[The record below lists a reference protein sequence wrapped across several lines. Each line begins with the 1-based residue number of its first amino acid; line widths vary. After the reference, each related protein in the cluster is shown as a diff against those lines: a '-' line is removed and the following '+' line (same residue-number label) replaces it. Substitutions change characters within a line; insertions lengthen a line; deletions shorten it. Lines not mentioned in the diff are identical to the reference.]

1 MSDIRTIPFARPW
14 ITDDDRKAVMEV
26 LDGHI
31 LTHGPQCAAFEAEF
45 SAFLGDG
52 AHCVTVSSCMAALHL
67 AYLHFGMGPGDE
79 VIVPAQTHTATA
91 HAVEWVGATPVFVD
105 CEAGTGNLMA
115 DCIAAAITP
124 RTKAISV
131 LHFLGIPCAMTPIMA
146 IAERHGLKVIED
158 CAIAVGAC
166 YQGRHVGLFGD
177 VGCFSFYPVKHL
189 TTGEGGMFVTRHRA
203 VADAVR
209 KLRAFG
215 VDRTHGE
222 RTIPGMYDV
231 PTLGLNYRMSE
242 MQAALGRS
250 QLRRIVENLARRRS
264 NFEALKHAL
273 ASLFGKNGRILDA
286 MHADAAS
293 SHYCLSIVLQ
303 GKLRGRRDD
312 IVTRLNTAGVGT
324 SVYYP
329 HPVPRLDYYRS
340 KYGYKATQFPFAA
353 EISDQSLALPVG
365 PHIQKEDIEYMA
377 SKLRTVLHEVR
388 S

>member
-1 MSDIRTIPFARPW
+1 
-14 ITDDDRKAVMEV
+14 
-26 LDGHI
+26 
-31 LTHGPQCAAFEAEF
+31 
-45 SAFLGDG
+45 
-52 AHCVTVSSCMAALHL
+52 
-67 AYLHFGMGPGDE
+67 
-79 VIVPAQTHTATA
+79 
-91 HAVEWVGATPVFVD
+91 
-105 CEAGTGNLMA
+105 
-115 DCIAAAITP
+115 
-124 RTKAISV
+124 
-131 LHFLGIPCAMTPIMA
+131 
-146 IAERHGLKVIED
+146 
-158 CAIAVGAC
+158 
-166 YQGRHVGLFGD
+166 
-177 VGCFSFYPVKHL
+177 
-189 TTGEGGMFVTRHRA
+189 MFVTRHRA

-222 RTIPGMYDV
+222 RTIPGMYEV

-250 QLRRIVENLARRRS
+250 QLRRIVENLARRWS
-264 NFEALKHAL
+264 NFMALKHAL
-273 ASLFGKNGRILDA
+273 APLFGANGRILNATD
-286 MHADAAS
+286 DGTSS

-312 IVTRLNTAGVGT
+312 IVTRLNAAGIGT

-329 HPVPRLDYYRS
+329 HPVPRLEYYRS

-377 SKLRTVLHEVR
+377 SKLRTVLQEVH

>member
-1 MSDIRTIPFARPW
+1 MFDVRTIPFGRPW

-45 SAFLGDG
+45 AAFLGDG
-52 AHCVTVSSCMAALHL
+52 AHCVTLSSCMAALHL
-67 AYLHFGMGPGDE
+67 AYLHFDIGPGDE

-105 CEAGTGNLMA
+105 CEAATGNLTA
-115 DCIAAAITP
+115 DCIAAAVTP

-131 LHFLGIPCAMTPIMA
+131 VHFVGIPCTMPPIMA

-158 CAIAVGAC
+158 CAIAVGARC
-166 YQGRHVGLFGD
+166 QGRHVGLFGD
-177 VGCFSFYPVKHL
+177 VGCFSFYPVKHI

-222 RTIPGMYDV
+222 RTIPGMYEV

-264 NFEALKHAL
+264 NFEALKYSL
-273 ASLFGKNGRILDA
+273 ASLFGENGRILDA
-286 MHADAAS
+286 FHADAAS

-303 GKLRGRRDD
+303 GEFQGRRDD
-312 IVTRLNTAGVGT
+312 IVTRLNAAGIGT

-329 HPVPRLDYYRS
+329 HPVPRLAYYRR
-340 KYGYKATQFPFAA
+340 KYGYKTTQFPFAD

-365 PHIQKEDIEYMA
+365 PHIQKEDIEYMT
-377 SKLRTVLHEVR
+377 SRLRTVLHEVR

>member
-1 MSDIRTIPFARPW
+1 MSDFRTVPFGRPW

-31 LTHGPQCAAFEAEF
+31 LTHGPQCGAFEAEF

-67 AYLHFGMGPGDE
+67 AYLHFGIGPGDE

-91 HAVEWVGATPVFVD
+91 HAVEWVGAKPVFVD
-105 CEAGTGNLMA
+105 CEAAAGNLTA

-131 LHFLGIPCAMTPIMA
+131 VHFVGIPCVMPPIMA

-158 CAIAVGAC
+158 CAIAVGAR

-189 TTGEGGMFVTRHRA
+189 TTGEGGMFVTRHRT

-222 RTIPGMYDV
+222 RTIPGMYEV

-264 NFEALKHAL
+264 NFMALKHAL
-273 ASLFGKNGRILDA
+273 APLFGANGRILNATD
-286 MHADAAS
+286 DGTSS

-312 IVTRLNTAGVGT
+312 IVTRLNAAGIGT

-329 HPVPRLDYYRS
+329 HPVPRLEYYRS

-377 SKLRTVLHEVR
+377 SKLRTVLQEVH

>member
-1 MSDIRTIPFARPW
+1 MR
-14 ITDDDRKAVMEV
+14 
-26 LDGHI
+26 
-31 LTHGPQCAAFEAEF
+31 
-45 SAFLGDG
+45 
-52 AHCVTVSSCMAALHL
+52 SS
-67 AYLHFGMGPGDE
+67 GS
-79 VIVPAQTHTATA
+79 
-91 HAVEWVGATPVFVD
+91 GATPVFVD
-105 CEAGTGNLMA
+105 CEAATGNLTA
-115 DCIAAAITP
+115 DCIAAAVTP

-131 LHFLGIPCAMTPIMA
+131 VHFVGIPCTMPPIMA

-158 CAIAVGAC
+158 CAIAVGARC
-166 YQGRHVGLFGD
+166 QGRHVGLFGD
-177 VGCFSFYPVKHL
+177 VGCFSFYPVKHI

-222 RTIPGMYDV
+222 RTIPGMYEV

-264 NFEALKHAL
+264 NFEALKYSL
-273 ASLFGKNGRILDA
+273 ASLFGENGRILDA
-286 MHADAAS
+286 FHADAAS

-303 GKLRGRRDD
+303 GEFQGRRDD
-312 IVTRLNTAGVGT
+312 IVTRLNAAGIGT

-329 HPVPRLDYYRS
+329 HPVPRLAYYRR
-340 KYGYKATQFPFAA
+340 KYGYKTTQFPFAD

-365 PHIQKEDIEYMA
+365 PHIQKEDIEYMT
-377 SKLRTVLHEVR
+377 SRLRTVLHEVR